1 MDLNEFRELFLNTVD
16 VRAASEG
23 DFRHTAFV
31 EYACEQLGEAGEI
44 SDYQVAF
51 YRGVGTK
58 SRALGVDA
66 YAFDDA
72 DSSLRLVLANPTHAE
87 AATSFTTSDISPLVS
102 RALTFIEDA
111 ISGRSLSAIEPSLP
125 AWDLA
130 NDINKRAGDLAR
142 IRVYLITDGVL
153 KVRSTDWAEGA
164 IGALPVE
171 VHVWDIARFHRM
183 AESVSGRDEL
193 VIDFAARQP
202 GGLPCLPVAA
212 GSSEYEAYLLAV
224 PGPLLADIYDE
235 FGSRLLEGNVRSFL
249 STRPAVN
256 KGIRNTATNQPHMFF
271 AYNNGIAATAS
282 KVEVRSTPSGPSL
295 VWAADLQ
302 IVNGGQ
308 TTASLAT
315 ARRTEKKDLTGV
327 FVQMKLS
334 VVTAEKSAEMV
345 PSIAKFANSQNKV
358 SEADFFSNHE
368 FHRRIE
374 GFARRIWAPAPAGSQ
389 HETKWF
395 YERARGSYL
404 NAQATL
410 TPSRRRQFLL
420 ENPKSQLVT
429 KTDLAKSEMAWAG
442 EPHIVSLGA
451 QKNFLKFAESVSTAW
466 EKDNTQFHE
475 GYFKDAMVRV
485 LLFRAIE
492 RIVSDQSWYQG
503 GYRANVV
510 AYTMAKMPQAISH
523 QSAGLTFDFDSI
535 WKKQALPD
543 VVQRQL
549 GIVAKAMHEVITS
562 PPSHVQNVT
571 EWAKRVT
578 CWERAREIDVDLM
591 PAFRPLLLSRSKA
604 REAEVGEKKQQK
616 VDSGIEA
623 QRKVL
628 ELGLEFWGGMR
639 SWANVRQLL
648 IGDEDTLLKFASGQ
662 GSGFPDDRQS
672 VRLLRL
678 KERLEGE
685 GFDLT
690 RPI

>member
-1 MDLNEFRELFLNTVD
+1 MDLNDFRESFLNTTD

-23 DFRHTAFV
+23 DFRHVAFV

-44 SDYQVAF
+44 NDFAIAF
-51 YRGVGTK
+51 YRGSGSK
-58 SRALGVDA
+58 NRATGVDA

-72 DSSLRLVLANPTHAE
+72 DSSLRLVIANPTYAE
-87 AATSFTTSDISPLVS
+87 EAPSFTTADITALIS
-102 RALTFIEDA
+102 RVVTFVEDA
-111 ISGRSLSAIEPSLP
+111 ISARSLAAIEPSLP

-142 IRVYLITDGVL
+142 IRIYLVTDGVL
-153 KVRSTDWAEGA
+153 KVRSTDWAEA
-164 IGALPVE
+164 TIGTLPVE

-183 AESVSGRDEL
+183 AESASGRDEL
-193 VIDFAARQP
+193 IVDFAAREP

-212 GSSEYEAYLLAV
+212 GDSEYEAYLLAV
-224 PGPLLADIYDE
+224 PGPLLADIYDD

-256 KGIRNTATNQPHMFF
+256 KGIRNTATNLPHMFF

-282 KVEVRSTPSGPSL
+282 QVEIATSPTGPRL
-295 VWAADLQ
+295 LCAKDLQ

-315 ARRTEKKDLTGV
+315 ARRTEKAALAGV

-345 PSIAKFANSQNKV
+345 PNIARFANSQNKV

-368 FHRRIE
+368 FHRRLE
-374 GFARRIWAPAPAGSQ
+374 NFSRRIWAPAAAGSQ
-389 HETKWF
+389 YETKWF

-404 NAQATL
+404 NAQAAL
-410 TPSRRRQFLL
+410 TPARKRQFLL
-420 ENPKSQLVT
+420 EHPKSQLVT

-442 EPHIVSLGA
+442 EPHVVSLGA
-451 QKNFLKFAESVSTAW
+451 QKNFLKFAETISGAW
-466 EKDNTQFHE
+466 ERDDTQFHE

-485 LLFRAIE
+485 LMFRTTE
-492 RIVSDQSWYQG
+492 RIVSDQAWYQG

-510 AYTMAKMPQAISH
+510 AYAMAKLPQAISAATP
-523 QSAGLTFDFDSI
+523 SLMFDFDSV

-543 VVQRQL
+543 IVQGQL
-549 GIVAKAMHEVITS
+549 AIVAKAMHEVIVA

-578 CWERAREIDVDLM
+578 CWERAKEIEIE
-591 PAFRPLLLSRSKA
+591 LLPGFAALLVSKSKA
-604 REAEVGEKKQQK
+604 REAERAEKKLQK

-623 QRKVL
+623 QEEVL
-628 ELGLEFWGGMR
+628 ELGFEYWGR
-639 SWANVRQLL
+639 LRAWVSQRHLA
-648 IGDEDTLLKFASGQ
+648 IGDEDTLLKYASGQ
-662 GSGFPDDRQS
+662 SGSFPDERQS
-672 VRLLRL
+672 ARLLQL
-678 KERLEGE
+678 KLRMEGE
-685 GFDLT
+685 GF
-690 RPI
+690 PPA

>member
-1 MDLNEFRELFLNTVD
+1 MELNEFRESFLNIAD

-23 DFRHTAFV
+23 EFRHIAFV

-44 SDYQVAF
+44 SDFAVAF
-51 YRGVGTK
+51 YRGTGSK
-58 SRALGVDA
+58 SRAMGVDA

-72 DSSLRLVLANPTHAE
+72 DSSLRLVIANPTYTE
-87 AATSFTTSDISPLVS
+87 AAASFTTSDITPLVS
-102 RALTFIEDA
+102 RVVTFVEDA
-111 ISGRSLSAIEPSLP
+111 VSGRSLAAIEPSLP

-130 NDINKRAGDLAR
+130 NDIHKQAGDLAR
-142 IRVYLITDGVL
+142 IRVYLISDGVL
-153 KVRSTDWAEGA
+153 KVRSMDWAEGA
-164 IGALPVE
+164 IGSLPVE

-183 AESVSGRDEL
+183 AESASGRDEL

-212 GSSEYEAYLLAV
+212 GNSEYEAFLLAV
-224 PGPLLADIYDE
+224 PGPMLADIYDE

-256 KGIRNTATNQPHMFF
+256 KGIRNTATNLPHMFF

-282 KVEVRSTPSGPSL
+282 QVEVKTSATGARL
-295 VWAADLQ
+295 LCAKDLQ

-315 ARRTEKKDLTGV
+315 ARRTEKKDLAGV

-345 PSIAKFANSQNKV
+345 PNIARFANSQNKV

-368 FHRRIE
+368 FHRRLE
-374 GFARRIWAPAPAGSQ
+374 GYSRRIWAPAAAGSQ
-389 HETKWF
+389 YETKWF

-404 NAQATL
+404 NAQAAL
-410 TPSRRRQFLL
+410 TPARKRQFLL
-420 ENPKSQLVT
+420 ENPKSHLVT

-451 QKNFLKFAESVSTAW
+451 QKNFLRFAESISAAW
-466 EKDNTQFHE
+466 ERDDAQFHE

-485 LLFRAIE
+485 LVFRAIE
-492 RIVSDQSWYQG
+492 RIVSDQPWYQG

-510 AYTMAKMPQAISH
+510 AYTMAKLPLAISVKTT
-523 QSAGLTFDFDSI
+523 GLTFDFDSI

-543 VVQRQL
+543 VVERQL
-549 GIVAKAMHEVITS
+549 EIIAKAMHEVIIS
-562 PPSHVQNVT
+562 PPGHVQNVT

-578 CWERAREIDVDLM
+578 CWDRAKEVEIDLL
-591 PAFRPLLLSRSKA
+591 PAFKALLVSKTKA
-604 REAEVGEKKQQK
+604 REVEAEEKKLQK
-616 VDSGIEA
+616 LDSGIEA
-623 QRKVL
+623 QEKVL
-628 ELGLEFWGGMR
+628 DLGFDYWGR
-639 SWANVRQLL
+639 LRRWANQRRLL
-648 IGDEDTLLKFASGQ
+648 IGDEDTLLKYASGQ
-662 GSGFPDDRQS
+662 GGGFPDERQS
-672 VRLLRL
+672 VKLLQL
-678 KERLEGE
+678 KKRMEGE
-685 GFDLT
+685 GL
-690 RPI
+690 PPP